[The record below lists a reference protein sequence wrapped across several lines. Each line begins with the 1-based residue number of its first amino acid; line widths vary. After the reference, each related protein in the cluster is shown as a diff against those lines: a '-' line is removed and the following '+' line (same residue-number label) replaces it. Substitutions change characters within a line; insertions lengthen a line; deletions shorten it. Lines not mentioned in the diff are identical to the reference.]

1 MERLKSKEQRQSSE
15 SYSEICE
22 GQTCESN
29 IDFPSETSEM
39 EDIIGIPAKI
49 ELPNKEG
56 NNTIDKHGTPS
67 IFISDLETT
76 GFCTYFRTKIQYQN
90 KIIKYNLCFW

>member
-49 ELPNKEG
+49 ELPKQGGKQHDRQTWHPEHFY
-56 NNTIDKHGTPS
+56 IRYRDHW
-67 IFISDLETT
+67 ILYVF
-76 GFCTYFRTKIQYQN
+76 
-90 KIIKYNLCFW
+90 